1 MAMSR
6 RNFPK
11 VTKDGGIPRKYVK
24 GSKNEAA
31 TKKEIK
37 NTAKKYKKGTLTKAE
52 MNRVVKQRV
61 ASGKKKPKKRKK

>member
-11 VTKDGGIPRKYVK
+11 VTKDGGIRRKYVK

-37 NTAKKYKKGTLTKAE
+37 STAKKYKKGCSV
-52 MNRVVKQRV
+52 N
-61 ASGKKKPKKRKK
+61 KKTGIKRRITIKGMGIAKRGF